1 MSGIIVPSWVNGEL
15 LSAYKLNQLS
25 ASVNEVVGAARSPS
39 GIFCVRGTNQTWYM
53 RRRFRY
59 LHVAYTAT
67 LTGDSLDVSVNFGTA
82 SYNYTHGVSVAPQW
96 RTYDLLAVGG
106 TVIGDWYSITVSRDG
121 NDFSFTTDL
130 IIESESN
137 TPTSNG
143 TFTAAPTWAS
153 GEAVGDTKLNSL
165 SACVTQFD
173 DLVNLQGAV
182 MLRGTGDGQSYY
194 VKRRGRYLQLAVT
207 VGGTSPDVNIYV
219 HATKV
224 LNDPVTGVYSIDL
237 ATLSPSPAVNTWY
250 LVRFEKLAGSG
261 ELLAFRE
268 LPDTVYSG
276 APSWSHGESGFLSK
290 INSYATLLSSANA
303 TLGVVGWQVAA
314 IHRPYDHPRWTIYKN
329 RRYLHYMRN
338 GATPAIIVDPEG
350 EFSATSLTR
359 TTSATPFATFDL
371 DTLDWLAPG
380 GMFYV
385 EEADVVWMSDDA

>member
-1 MSGIIVPSWVNGEL
+1 M
-15 LSAYKLNQLS
+15 
-25 ASVNEVVGAARSPS
+25 
-39 GIFCVRGTNQTWYM
+39 
-53 RRRFRY
+53 
-59 LHVAYTAT
+59 
-67 LTGDSLDVSVNFGTA
+67 
-82 SYNYTHGVSVAPQW
+82 
-96 RTYDLLAVGG
+96 
-106 TVIGDWYSITVSRDG
+106 
-121 NDFSFTTDL
+121 
-130 IIESESN
+130 
-137 TPTSNG
+137 
-143 TFTAAPTWAS
+143 
-153 GEAVGDTKLNSL
+153 
-165 SACVTQFD
+165 
-173 DLVNLQGAV
+173 
-182 MLRGTGDGQSYY
+182 
-194 VKRRGRYLQLAVT
+194 
-207 VGGTSPDVNIYV
+207 
-219 HATKV
+219 
-224 LNDPVTGVYSIDL
+224 
-237 ATLSPSPAVNTWY
+237 
-250 LVRFEKLAGSG
+250 RFEKLAGSG

-385 EEADVVWMSDDA
+385 EEADVVWMSDYA